1 MKAAIYARV
10 STSEQSAD
18 MQLRELREFCAQ
30 RGWDLAGEFVD
41 LGESGA
47 STKRAQLDA
56 LIGACR
62 NRKIDVVV
70 VYRFDRFARSL
81 PFLVNSLDEFRALGI
96 DFVSLHEAVDT
107 STPNGRLV
115 FAIFGAIAEFERE
128 LIRERVKSGIA
139 VARARGKYIGRP
151 RRVVDIEEIK
161 AARQRGLSWYRIE
174 QDLGISART
183 AKRRMGDT
191 GKTPIKTS
199 AARH

>member
-191 GKTPIKTS
+191 GKTPIKTT